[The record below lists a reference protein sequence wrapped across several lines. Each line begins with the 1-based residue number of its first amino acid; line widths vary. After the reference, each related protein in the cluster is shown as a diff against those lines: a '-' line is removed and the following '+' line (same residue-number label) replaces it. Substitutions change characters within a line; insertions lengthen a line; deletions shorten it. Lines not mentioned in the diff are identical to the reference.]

1 MIIKNLKRYIKYLFI
16 YDKYYIV
23 YIIMNDYI
31 VYLLKNTENK
41 YTYLGI
47 TNNSERRIR
56 QHNNIIKGGA
66 KYTHAKKGDGE
77 WIYHLKI
84 NNLTK
89 SEALSMERTAKNLR
103 KKAKG
108 KTPLDRRLDVLLP
121 LVDKYEDANVIY
133 H

>member
-1 MIIKNLKRYIKYLFI
+1 
-16 YDKYYIV
+16 
-23 YIIMNDYI
+23 MNDYI

-108 KTPLDRRLDVLLP
+108 KTPLDKRLDVLLP
-121 LVDKYEDANVIY
+121 LVDKYQDANVIY
-133 H
+133 Q